1 MNLDQPHDWENPE
14 VVGINKAPAHA
25 TAVPYPS
32 IELTLQ
38 GEGLDSPWARLLNG
52 DWQFHWAP
60 MPGDAPEG
68 FEQHD
73 YDASDW
79 ETIVVPANWQMHGYG
94 YPQYTNVQYPFPP
107 DEMPRVPHDTNEV
120 GSYRVSFAVPA
131 EWQGRRIAVVFGGV
145 ESAFYL
151 WLNGQFVGYSQDSRL
166 PAEFDLTPYLQPG
179 ENLLAARVYR
189 WSDGT
194 YLEDQDH
201 WRLAGIYRDVYLCAM
216 PRQHVRDFAVQTP
229 LSADYRHGAL
239 QVRAWVENV
248 GDAPTELSL
257 RASLHDAKGR
267 ALFEAPIAEGAALG
281 YGEERVFEFERL
293 IADPHKWTAETPYLY
308 TLVLSLYGPHGDLIE
323 AQSCRVGFRQVELR
337 EGKLF
342 INGAPVLLLGANR
355 HDHDPERGKSVTREA
370 MLADITLMK
379 QHNLNAVRTSHY
391 PNDPYWLDL
400 CDRFGLY
407 VIDEAN
413 LETHGVWAKP
423 SNDPVWRTAFLERAI
438 RMVQRDKNHPSVI
451 CWSLGN
457 EAGHGPNHEAMADWI
472 HANDPTR
479 FVHYES
485 AGREPYVDVVSTM
498 YPSVER
504 IIEMATVPD
513 DPRPVMMCE
522 YAHAMGNS
530 CGNLKEYVDAIRN
543 TERLIGGFIWDW
555 QDQGLAKVD
564 EKGQRYYAY
573 GGDFGDVPNDGPFC
587 CNGLVG
593 PDRAIHPALIE
604 YKYLLQPV
612 VVEPLDL
619 DAGEL
624 LITNRYDF
632 LSLEGLAITWSLTED
647 GVVIDSGATP
657 SLEIG
662 PGESQRVTLDLT
674 QPEMAP
680 GAEYWLN
687 LTFTRREAAPWAEA
701 GHLVAWEQFRMPW
714 EASAQE
720 LCLAAMPA
728 LELREDA
735 ERITICGQGWELA
748 IDRALGEIVSWQ
760 AHGRELLAQG
770 PRLNL
775 WRAPTDNDM
784 ARGRMESMA
793 VLWRAMGLDRLTR
806 LVRQVAAEQVA
817 DQMVQV
823 EVRFFTSPP
832 ETTFGLAC
840 RQRYTIY
847 GSGDVILDTALDP
860 TLRMGVLP
868 RFGLQLRLAP
878 GLDAMTWFGRGPHE
892 SYVDRKASAQVGR
905 YAGSVDDQY
914 VPYVVPQENGNKTD
928 VRWAALTDA
937 EGVGLLAVG
946 LPLLE
951 VSAHHYSTENLTAAE
966 HTNELER
973 QPVVTLNLDYGQTGL
988 GGASCGPGTRPEYL
1002 LRLAPMSYTLRL
1014 RPLGAGDAPEALAR
1028 QLLQEL

>member
-1 MNLDQPHDWENPE
+1 MSLERLPDWENPE
-14 VVGINKAPAHA
+14 VVGINKALAHA

-32 IELTLQ
+32 IPLALQ
-38 GEGLDSPWARLLNG
+38 GERYASPWVRLLNG

-60 MPGDAPEG
+60 NPGAAPEG
-68 FEQHD
+68 FQQAE
-73 YDASDW
+73 YDASAWD
-79 ETIVVPANWQMHGYG
+79 TVAVPANWQLQGYG
-94 YPQYTNVQYPFPP
+94 HPQYTNVQYPFPP
-107 DEMPRVPHDTNEV
+107 DEMPRVPFETNEV
-120 GSYRVSFAVPA
+120 GSYRVAFTVPS
-131 EWQGRRIAVVFGGV
+131 EWQGRRISVVFDGV

-201 WRLAGIYRDVYLCAM
+201 WRLAGIYRDVYLWAA
-216 PRQHVRDFAVQTP
+216 PRQHVRDFAVHTP
-229 LSADYRHGAL
+229 LSADYRDGAL
-239 QVRAWVENV
+239 QVRAWVENTD
-248 GDAPTELSL
+248 DAPADLSL
-257 RASLHDAKGR
+257 SVALYDGQGR
-267 ALFEAPIAEGAALG
+267 ALFEAPVAEGATLAA
-281 YGEERVFEFERL
+281 GEERPFEFERV
-293 IADPHKWTAETPYLY
+293 IANPHKWSAETPYLY
-308 TLVLSLYGPHGDLIE
+308 TLVLALRDPAGELIE
-323 AQSCRVGFRQVELR
+323 TQSCRVGFRQVELR

-342 INGAPVLLLGANR
+342 INGAPVLLFGVNR
-355 HDHDPERGKSVTREA
+355 HDHDPEHGKAVPREA
-370 MLADITLMK
+370 MLADIILMK

-391 PNDPYWLDL
+391 PNNPYWLDL
-400 CDRFGLY
+400 CDQYGLY

-413 LETHGVWAKP
+413 LESHGVWAKP

-438 RMVQRDKNHPSVI
+438 RMVERDKNHPSVI

-457 EAGHGPNHEAMADWI
+457 ESGYGPNHEAMADWI
-472 HANDPTR
+472 HANEPSR

-485 AGREPYVDVVSTM
+485 AEREPYVDVVSTM
-498 YPSVER
+498 YPTVER

-522 YAHAMGNS
+522 FAHAMGNS

-555 QDQGLAKVD
+555 QDQGLIKVD
-564 EKGQRYYAY
+564 EKGQSYYCY

-593 PDRAIHPALIE
+593 PDRTIHPALIE
-604 YKYLLQPV
+604 YKYLVQPV
-612 VVEPLDL
+612 AVEPLDL
-619 DAGEL
+619 EAGEL

-632 LSLEGLAITWSLTED
+632 LSLEGLEIAWTLSED
-647 GVVIDSGATP
+647 GVVIDSGAVP

-662 PGESQRVTLDLT
+662 PGEAQRVTLDLT
-674 QPEMAP
+674 QPELTP
-680 GAEYWLN
+680 GAEYWLG

-714 EASAQE
+714 EAPAPD
-720 LCLAAMPA
+720 LCCQAMPSLA
-728 LELREDA
+728 LQEDA
-735 ERITICGQGWELA
+735 ARITVTGQGWSLA

-760 AHGRELLAQG
+760 AHGRDLLAQG

-784 ARGRMESMA
+784 ARGRSDSMA
-793 VLWRAMGLDRLTR
+793 VLWRTMGLDRLVR
-806 LVRQVAAEQVA
+806 LVRQVSAEQVA
-817 DQMVQV
+817 DQEVQV

-832 ETTFGLAC
+832 GTTFGLAC

-847 GSGDVILDTALDP
+847 GSGDVVLDTYIDP
-860 TLRMGVLP
+860 TLHMGVLP
-868 RFGLQLRLAP
+868 RLGLQLRLAA

-928 VRWAALTDA
+928 VRWVAITDP

-946 LPLLE
+946 QPLLE
-951 VSAHHYSTENLTAAE
+951 VSAHHYTTENLTAAE
-966 HTNELER
+966 HTNELEW
-973 QPVVTLNLDYGQTGL
+973 QPEVTLNLDYGQSGL
-988 GGASCGPGTRPEYL
+988 GGASCGPGTRREYL
-1002 LRLAPMSYTLRL
+1002 LPLAPTGFVVRL
-1014 RPLGAGDAPEALAR
+1014 RPLGAGDAPEVLAR
-1028 QLLQEL
+1028 QVLQES

>member
-1 MNLDQPHDWENPE
+1 MSLEQLPVWENPE

-32 IELTLQ
+32 IALAQ
-38 GEGLDSPWARLLNG
+38 KGERFASPWVRLLNG
-52 DWQFHWAP
+52 DWPFHWAP
-60 MPGDAPEG
+60 TPDDAPEG
-68 FEQHD
+68 FERPE
-73 YDASDW
+73 YDASGW
-79 ETIVVPANWQMHGYG
+79 GSLEVPANWQMHGYG

-107 DEMPRVPHDTNEV
+107 DEMPQVSHETNEV
-120 GSYRVSFAVPA
+120 GSYRLRFSVPA
-131 EWQGRRIAVVFGGV
+131 EWHGHRVSIVFGGV
-145 ESAFYL
+145 ESALQL
-151 WLNGQFVGYSQDSRL
+151 WLNGQLVGYSEDSRL
-166 PAEFDLTPYLQPG
+166 PAEFDLTPYLQPD

-201 WRLAGIYRDVYLCAM
+201 WRLAGIYRDVYLYAT
-216 PRQHVRDFAVQTP
+216 PQQHIRDFAVQTP
-229 LSADYRHGAL
+229 LSADYSDAAL
-239 QVRAWVENV
+239 QVRAWVENAAN
-248 GDAPTELSL
+248 APAQVSL
-257 RASLHDAKGR
+257 RAALYDGQGR
-267 ALFEAPIAEGAALG
+267 ALFEAPLAQGTTLAQ
-281 YGEERVFEFERL
+281 GEEGVFELERV
-293 IADPHKWTAETPYLY
+293 IERPHKWTAETPYLY
-308 TLVLSLYGPHGDLIE
+308 TLVLSLHGPDGMLIE

-337 EGKLF
+337 EGQLF
-342 INGAPVLLLGANR
+342 VNGRPVLLLGVNR
-355 HDHDPERGKSVTREA
+355 HDHDPVRGKAVTREA
-370 MLADITLMK
+370 MRADITLMK

-400 CDRFGLY
+400 CDEYGLY
-407 VIDEAN
+407 VLDEAN
-413 LETHGVWAKP
+413 LESHGVWDKP
-423 SNDPVWRTAFLERAI
+423 SNDPLWRTAFLERVI
-438 RMVQRDKNHPSVI
+438 RMVQRDRNHPSVI
-451 CWSLGN
+451 GWSLGN
-457 EAGHGPNHEAMADWI
+457 ESGHGPNHEAMADWV

-479 FVHYES
+479 FVHYEA

-504 IIEMATVPD
+504 IIEMATVSD

-530 CGNLKEYVDAIRN
+530 CGNLKEYVDAIRQ

-555 QDQGLAKVD
+555 QDQGLVKED
-564 EKGQRYYAY
+564 TNGQRYYAY

-593 PDRAIHPALIE
+593 PDRTIHPALIE

-612 VVEPLDL
+612 VVKPLDL

-632 LSLEGLAITWSLTED
+632 LSLEGLEIAWSLTED
-647 GVVIDSGATP
+647 GVVIDAGTAP
-657 SLEIG
+657 RLEIG

-674 QPEMAP
+674 QPELAP

-687 LTFTRREAAPWAEA
+687 LIFTRREAAPWAEA
-701 GHLVAWEQFRMPW
+701 GHLTAWEQFRMPW
-714 EASAQE
+714 EAPASKLGVE
-720 LCLAAMPA
+720 AMPA
-728 LELREDA
+728 LALHEDA
-735 ERITICGQGWELA
+735 DRITVEGQGWSLVM
-748 IDRALGEIVSWQ
+748 DRALGEIVSWRT
-760 AHGRELLAQG
+760 HGRELLAQG

-793 VLWRAMGLDRLTR
+793 TLWQRMGLDRLRR
-806 LVRQVAAEQVA
+806 LVRQVSAEQVA
-817 DQMVQV
+817 DQVVQL

-847 GSGDVILDTALDP
+847 GSGDVLIDTAIDP
-860 TLRMGVLP
+860 FLRMGVLP

-878 GLDAMTWFGRGPHE
+878 GLDALTWFGRGPHE

-905 YAGSVDDQY
+905 YAGSVDEQY

-928 VRWAALTDA
+928 VRWAALVDDQ
-937 EGVGLLAVG
+937 GVGLLAVAQ
-946 LPLLE
+946 PLMEL
-951 VSAHHYSTENLTAAE
+951 SAHHYTTENLTAAQ
-966 HTNELER
+966 HTNELEW
-973 QPVVTLNLDYGQTGL
+973 QPEVTLNLDYGQTGL

-1002 LRLAPMSYTLRL
+1002 LRLAAMRFSVRL
-1014 RPLGAGDAPEALAR
+1014 RPLGRGDTPEALAR
-1028 QLLQEL
+1028 QALEEL

>member
-1 MNLDQPHDWENPE
+1 MTVDQLPDWENPE
-14 VVGINKAPAHA
+14 VVGINRAPAHA
-25 TAVPYPS
+25 TSVPYPS
-32 IELTLQ
+32 VELALQ
-38 GEGLDSPWARLLNG
+38 GERLDSPWVQLLNG

-60 MPGDAPEG
+60 NPDEAPEG
-68 FEQHD
+68 FEQGGF
-73 YDASDW
+73 DASGWDAL
-79 ETIVVPANWQMHGYG
+79 VVPANWQMHGYG
-94 YPQYTNVQYPFPP
+94 YPQYVNVQYPFPP
-107 DEMPRVPHDTNEV
+107 DEMPRVPHETNEV
-120 GSYRVSFAVPA
+120 GSYRMTFTLPEDWEGKRV
-131 EWQGRRIAVVFGGV
+131 AVVFGGV

-151 WLNGQFVGYSQDSRL
+151 WLNGQFLGYSQDSRL

-179 ENLLAARVYR
+179 ENLLAARVLR

-201 WRLAGIYRDVYLCAM
+201 WRLAGIYRDVYLCAT
-216 PRQHVRDFAVQTP
+216 PQQHVRDFAVHTP
-229 LSADYRHGAL
+229 LSTDYRDGAL
-239 QVRAWVENV
+239 QVRAWIENA
-248 GDAPTELSL
+248 GDAPADLTL
-257 RASLHDAKGR
+257 RASLYD
-267 ALFEAPIAEGAALG
+267 AEGQVILDEPILDTETIAA
-281 YGEERVFEFERL
+281 GEQVFEFEGV
-293 IADPHKWTAETPYLY
+293 ISNPHKWTAETPYLY
-308 TLVLSLYGPHGDLIE
+308 TLVLSLHDGDGELIE

-342 INGAPVLLLGANR
+342 INGVPVLLLGVNR
-355 HDHDPERGKSVTREA
+355 HDHDPEGGKAVSREA
-370 MLADITLMK
+370 MQADITLMK

-391 PNDPYWLDL
+391 PNDPYWLEL
-400 CDRFGLY
+400 CDEYGLY

-413 LETHGVWAKP
+413 LESHGVWGKP

-438 RMVQRDKNHPSVI
+438 RMVERDKNHPSVI

-457 EAGHGPNHEAMADWI
+457 EAGHGPNHEAMANWI
-472 HANDPTR
+472 HANDLSR

-504 IIEMATVPD
+504 IIQMATVSD

-555 QDQGLAKVD
+555 QDQGLTKVAD
-564 EKGQRYYAY
+564 NGERFFAY

-593 PDRAIHPALIE
+593 PDRSIHPALIE
-604 YKYLLQPV
+604 YKYLIQPV
-612 VVEPLDL
+612 VIEHQDL
-619 DAGEL
+619 DAGEI

-632 LSLEGLAITWSLTED
+632 LSLDGLEISWTLTED
-647 GVVIDSGATP
+647 GVAIDQGAV
-657 SLEIG
+657 SRLEIG
-662 PGESQRVTLDLT
+662 PGELQRVTLDLT
-674 QPEMAP
+674 QPELAP

-687 LTFTRREAAPWAEA
+687 LSFTRRHDAPWAEA
-701 GHLVAWEQFRMPW
+701 GHQVAWEQFRMPW
-714 EASAQE
+714 EAPAEQLSSDTIS
-720 LCLAAMPA
+720 A
-728 LELREDA
+728 LELQEDA
-735 ERITICGQGWELA
+735 NQIVVTGQDWVLTF
-748 IDRALGEIVSWQ
+748 DRALGEISSWQ
-760 AHGRELLAQG
+760 AHGRELLDHG

-793 VLWRAMGLDRLTR
+793 VMWRAMGLDRLTR
-806 LVRQVAAEQVA
+806 LIREVSAEQAA
-817 DQMVQV
+817 DQIVQV
-823 EVRFFTSPP
+823 VVRFFTSPP
-832 ETTFGLAC
+832 ETTFGIAC
-840 RQRYTIY
+840 RQVYTIY
-847 GSGDVILDTALDP
+847 GSGDVVIDTSLDP
-860 TLRMGVLP
+860 NLRAGVLP

-905 YAGSVDDQY
+905 YAGSVDEQY

-928 VRWAALTDA
+928 LRWAALTDSD
-937 EGVGLLAVG
+937 GVGLLAVG
-946 LPLLE
+946 LPLME
-951 VSAHHYSTENLTAAE
+951 VSAHHYTTENLTAAE
-966 HTNELER
+966 HTHELEW
-973 QPVVTLNLDYGQTGL
+973 QPQVMLNLDYGQTGL

-1002 LRLAPMSYTLRL
+1002 LRLTPMDLSVRL

-1028 QLLQEL
+1028 QTLDEI